1 MHFWG
6 GTHSWYHLERARI
19 AFSQGEQ
26 IQHDVNLPKS
36 VAVIHCKEHQKSVTV
51 QETGNMMVDQVA
63 IQAAEGKEISE
74 LALILD
80 SKLKISEPES
90 EPLRYSRDDRNLIN
104 NLKEKK
110 AS

>member
-19 AFSQGEQ
+19 AFTQGEQ

-36 VAVIHCKEHQKSVTV
+36 VAVIHCKGHQKSDTV
-51 QETGNMMVDQVA
+51 QETGNMMADQG
-63 IQAAEGKEISE
+63 AAEGKIGE
-74 LALILD
+74 LTLIPD
-80 SKLKISEPES
+80 GKLKISEPES
-90 EPLRYSRDDRNLIN
+90 DPKRYSREDRNLIN
-104 NLKEKK
+104 DLKWKR

>member
-1 MHFWG
+1 
-6 GTHSWYHLERARI
+6 
-19 AFSQGEQ
+19 
-26 IQHDVNLPKS
+26 
-36 VAVIHCKEHQKSVTV
+36 
-51 QETGNMMVDQVA
+51 MMVDQVA

-90 EPLRYSRDDRNLIN
+90 EPIRCPREDRNLVN
-104 NLKEKK
+104 DLKGKR